1 MNNQEYT
8 LTAERPEHVDGVRE
22 VETRSFPT
30 EGEAFLV
37 DRLRANGNLTI
48 SLVALASASG
58 QVVGHVA
65 LSPVVSAD
73 GEEGIAIGPIA
84 VTPSH
89 QNRGVGSAL
98 MERSISEATDQGYR
112 WVVLLGDP
120 NWYSRFGFGP
130 ASRHG
135 LVDQWMRFRSES
147 WWREER
153 RAVVDWSATP
163 RSLTNWKIEL
173 RR

>member
-1 MNNQEYT
+1 M
-8 LTAERPEHVDGVRE
+8 TAERPEHVDGVRE

-135 LVDQWMRFRSES
+135 LVDQWGGGDAFQIRELVEGGAPSGGGLVRYSSEF
-147 WWREER
+147 
-153 RAVVDWSATP
+153 D
-163 RSLTNWKIEL
+163 EL
-173 RR
+173 ED